1 MNYFLKFNFFSLYK
15 KVIVKVY
22 EDKPILKLSEHQE
35 LIIKSF
41 YKGNKKFEETF
52 IIVDDKNNKYWCN
65 KSLNDY
71 VIVHK

>member
-1 MNYFLKFNFFSLYK
+1 M
-15 KVIVKVY
+15 VKVY

-41 YKGNKKFEETF
+41 YKGNTKFGETL
-52 IIVDDKNNKYWCN
+52 IIVNDKNNKYQSN

-71 VIVHK
+71 VTVHK

>member
-1 MNYFLKFNFFSLYK
+1 M
-15 KVIVKVY
+15 VKVY

-41 YKGNKKFEETF
+41 YKCNTKFGETF
-52 IIVDDKNNKYWCN
+52 IIVNDKNNKYLSN

-71 VIVHK
+71 LTVHK